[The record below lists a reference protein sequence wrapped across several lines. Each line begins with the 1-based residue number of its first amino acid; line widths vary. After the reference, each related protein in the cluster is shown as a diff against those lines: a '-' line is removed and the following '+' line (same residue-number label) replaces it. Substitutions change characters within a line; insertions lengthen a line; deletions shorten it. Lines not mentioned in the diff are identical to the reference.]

1 MEKIV
6 RCNYKLLDC
15 GEYEKLEQVD
25 EFIIRRSAPQANW
38 KRKLGNEIWGNYSA
52 RYEHTQA
59 KWRITTDKKLPD
71 FVFNDI
77 SINLKLSPNGQIGIF
92 PEQMVNWLWL
102 EDIVGNTNR
111 EIHILNGF
119 AYTGAATL
127 AASTPTNSVTHIDA
141 ASSSV
146 NWAKHNAELSGRE
159 NRSIRWIVDDIR
171 TFVKREQNRG
181 VRYDGIILDPPAF
194 GRSKKGGIWKISRD
208 LPELM
213 KSVNDL
219 LTTSP
224 EFIIL
229 SCHDKDFDKPELKK
243 QLMQLENIKNGE
255 IETLDLVIKSEYGND
270 LPSGKCARWR
280 RI

>member
-1 MEKIV
+1 MKNIV

-25 EFIIRRSAPQANW
+25 EFIIRRPAPQANW
-38 KRKLGNEIWGNYSA
+38 KRKLGIEIWENYSA
-52 RYEHTQA
+52 RYEPKQA
-59 KWRITTDKKLPD
+59 KWRIITDKKLPD

-77 SINLKLSPNGQIGIF
+77 SFNLKLSPNGQIGIF

-102 EDIVGNTNR
+102 EDIVENSNR

-127 AASTPTNSVTHIDA
+127 IASTPTNSVTHIDA

-146 NWAKHNAELSGRE
+146 NWAKKNAKLCGKE
-159 NRSIRWIVDDIR
+159 NLSIRWIIDDIR
-171 TFVKREQNRG
+171 TFLKREQKRG

-213 KSVNDL
+213 KFVNDL

-229 SCHDKDFDKPELKK
+229 SCHDKNFDKPELKK
-243 QLMQLENIKNGE
+243 QLMQLKNINGE

-270 LPSGKCARWR
+270 LAAGKCARWR